1 MSGTSKAFMYLLDET
16 RTASDRVESPRMNRN
31 ATAVA
36 AFPGRLQ
43 ARDGPVGA
51 EHLVVVH
58 TDALR
63 KAKHVK
69 RWQASSLY

>member
-1 MSGTSKAFMYLLDET
+1 MYLVDET
-16 RTASDRVESPRMNRN
+16 RTASDRVESPGMNRN

-43 ARDGPVGA
+43 ARDGPVRA

-58 TDALR
+58 TDTLR
-63 KAKHVK
+63 EAKHVK
-69 RWQASSLY
+69 RWQGIISVLKWCPRVQ

>member
-1 MSGTSKAFMYLLDET
+1 
-16 RTASDRVESPRMNRN
+16 MNRN

-43 ARDGPVGA
+43 ARHGPVGA
-51 EHLVVVH
+51 EHLVGVH
-58 TDALR
+58 ADALR
-63 KAKHVK
+63 EAKHVK